1 MCIAYLSLGHPQ
13 WPVLIAANRDEFH
26 ARPTRAAG
34 PWPGCPGVIAGQ
46 DLSAGGTWL
55 GYAAGGRF
63 ALLTNYREPGLP
75 TPAGAPS
82 RGVLVRDYLLSA
94 ASAADYSRA
103 IASRSADWAGFN
115 LIVGDLHQVWYLG
128 NRDPAGSPR
137 PLKPGR
143 YVLSNHLLDTPW
155 PKSRRLRD
163 ALDALP
169 AERWTQA
176 PDEVFALLHDTTQA
190 QASDLPDTGL
200 ATAHEQLL
208 SSPFIISPDY
218 GTRCS
223 TLIAIQADGATLFSE
238 QSFDAA
244 GHSTERHDWR
254 LKASDGKGRSS
265 PA

>member
-34 PWPGCPGVIAGQ
+34 PWPARPDVIAGQ

-55 GYAAGGRF
+55 GWAADGRF

-75 TPAGAPS
+75 TPPGAPS
-82 RGVLVRDYLLSA
+82 RGVLVRDYLLGQT
-94 ASAADYSRA
+94 SAADYSRA
-103 IASRSADWAGFN
+103 SALRAQDCAGFN
-115 LIVGDLHQVWYLG
+115 LIVGDARQVWYLG
-128 NRDPAGSPR
+128 NRDPAGTAR
-137 PLKPGR
+137 LLARGR

-155 PKSRRLRD
+155 PKAKRLRA

-169 AERWTQA
+169 ADRWAQA
-176 PDEVFALLHDTTQA
+176 PDAVFALLRDTTQA
-190 QASDLPDTGL
+190 QGADLPATGL
-200 ATAHEQLL
+200 AADQEQLL

-223 TLIAIQADGATLFSE
+223 TLIAIRADGATLFSE
-238 QSFDAA
+238 QNFDAA
-244 GHSTERHDWR
+244 GQPTERHDWR
-254 LKASDGKGRSS
+254 LTAHY
-265 PA
+265 PHLTAQA

>member
-34 PWPGCPGVIAGQ
+34 PWPARPDVIAGQ
-46 DLSAGGTWL
+46 DLNAGGAWL
-55 GYAAGGRF
+55 GWAAGGRF

-75 TPAGAPS
+75 TPPHAPS
-82 RGVLVRDYLLSA
+82 RGVLVRDYLLGS
-94 ASAADYSRA
+94 ASAADYSQA
-103 IASRSADWAGFN
+103 IARRAEDWAGFN
-115 LIVGDLHQVWYLG
+115 LITGDAHQAWYLG

-137 PLKPGR
+137 ALPPGR

-155 PKSRRLRD
+155 PKSRRLRE

-169 AERWTQA
+169 AARWAQS

-190 QASDLPDTGL
+190 RAQDLPDTGL
-200 ATAHEQLL
+200 AAAREQLL

-238 QSFDAA
+238 QSYDAA
-244 GHSTERHDWR
+244 GQATERHDWR
-254 LKASDGKGRSS
+254 L
-265 PA
+265 PAAERVR